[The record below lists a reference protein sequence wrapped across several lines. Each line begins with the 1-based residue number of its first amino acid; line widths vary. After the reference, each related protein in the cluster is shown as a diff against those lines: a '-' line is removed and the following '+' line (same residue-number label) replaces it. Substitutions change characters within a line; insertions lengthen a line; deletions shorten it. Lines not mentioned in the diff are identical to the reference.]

1 MDETND
7 FVIKNIKNLIE
18 KTEDKTTKQKLN
30 ELFEKYKKIQST
42 LKWHIK

>member
-1 MDETND
+1 MDENND
-7 FVIKNIKNLIE
+7 FVIKNIKKLIE

-30 ELFEKYKKIQST
+30 ELFEKYKTIQHT